1 MHPKLEQFI
10 NEDLLDDLH
19 LLQDHNLCP
28 ADILDTVYFFIEDFV
43 DDEVNRRLDELDDT
57 IKDIKL

>member
-10 NEDLLDDLH
+10 NEDLLDELH
-19 LLQDHNLCP
+19 QLQDHDLCP
-28 ADILDTVYFFIEDFV
+28 MDILDTVYFFIEDYV
-43 DDEVNRRLDELDDT
+43 DDEVNRRLDEMYDT

>member
-43 DDEVNRRLDELDDT
+43 DDEVNRRLDEMDDT
-57 IKDIKL
+57 IKKIKL

>member
-1 MHPKLEQFI
+1 MHPELEQFI
-10 NEDLLDDLH
+10 HEDLLDELH
-19 LLQDHNLCP
+19 QLQDYALCP

>member
-1 MHPKLEQFI
+1 MHPELEQFI
-10 NEDLLDDLH
+10 HEDLLDELH
-19 LLQDHNLCP
+19 QLQDYSLCP

-43 DDEVNRRLDELDDT
+43 DDEVNRRLDELNDT

>member
-1 MHPKLEQFI
+1 MHPELEQFI
-10 NEDLLDDLH
+10 HEDLLDELH
-19 LLQDHNLCP
+19 QLQDYSLCP

-43 DDEVNRRLDELDDT
+43 DDEVSRRLDELDDT

>member
-10 NEDLLDDLH
+10 NEDLLDELH
-19 LLQDHNLCP
+19 QLQDNDLCP
-28 ADILDTVYFFIEDFV
+28 MDILDTVYFFIEDYV
-43 DDEVNRRLDELDDT
+43 DDEVNRRLDEMYDT

>member
-1 MHPKLEQFI
+1 MHPELEQFI
-10 NEDLLDDLH
+10 HEDLLDELH
-19 LLQDHNLCP
+19 QLQDYSLCP

-43 DDEVNRRLDELDDT
+43 DDEVNRRLDELDGT

>member
-28 ADILDTVYFFIEDFV
+28 ADILDTVYFFIEDYV
-43 DDEVNRRLDELDDT
+43 DDEVNRRLDEMDDT
-57 IKDIKL
+57 IKKIKL